1 MKITNELKEAV
12 KAYLQIKDDYV
23 SRQQISI
30 ALGLKYNTSSD
41 RQIRAAIAQIAAE
54 TPILSPSNGKGYK
67 LLAEPKNEADLIA
80 LERQLNENYKRA
92 REIEKRNVPIYE
104 AIKKLCILEGNR

>member
-1 MKITNELKEAV
+1 MKLTNELKEAV

-54 TPILSPSNGKGYK
+54 TPVLSPSNGKGYK
-67 LLAEPKNEADLIA
+67 LLEEPKNEADVLDLI
-80 LERQLNENYKRA
+80 RQQRENSKRA
-92 REIEKRNVPIYE
+92 REIEKRNVPIDE
-104 AIKKLCILEGNR
+104 AIRKLCILEGNR